1 MLYIAF
7 SMQRCLMVIEV
18 AEKYMLEFEFFFCV
32 FYFTKYISGESDLH
46 LVFV

>member
-18 AEKYMLEFEFFFCV
+18 AEKYMLEFELHFFF
-32 FYFTKYISGESDLH
+32 FYIYVSGESDLH

>member
-18 AEKYMLEFEFFFCV
+18 TEKYMLEFEFFF
-32 FYFTKYISGESDLH
+32 FLNFNKIY
-46 LVFV
+46 